1 MAGFFLG
8 VVADDFTG
16 ASDAASFLAEAGV
29 ATVLYNGIPAKA
41 ETDDVQAMVIVL
53 KTRTAPAG
61 QAVEESLKAFS
72 WLKEMGAEKL
82 YFKYCS
88 TFDSTSEGNI
98 GPVIDGVLEWFH
110 ISYTVICPSL
120 PVNGRTVK
128 DGLLYV
134 NGVLLENSPMRDHP
148 LTPMRDSSLPRL
160 LRTQGKYESVVV
172 PLERLSEPTGVLAG
186 DAGEHFYLIPDYY
199 EENHG
204 DLIADRFGYLPF
216 LTGGSGLVGALGRQ
230 FVGRQKREAGGQR
243 GKQWN
248 GTKGP
253 CLMMAGSCS
262 AMTLRQIQFYQQT
275 GGPSRQVTPE
285 EILEGNLNEEQLLEW
300 AKGKSQPVLFYSSA
314 APGERR
320 EVRAAS
326 SGSAGEVA
334 GEIEAFFARLAR
346 KGAER
351 GFTRMIVAGGETS
364 GAVTKGL
371 GYDSFYIGTEIAPG
385 VPMMIPCGNTQM
397 RLVLKSGNFGQED
410 FFCRAVEMTAGR
422 EEDNNG
428 E

>member
-16 ASDAASFLAEAGV
+16 ASDAASFLAKAGA

-41 ETDDVQAMVIVL
+41 ETDDVQAVVIAL

-98 GPVIDGVLEWFH
+98 GPVIDGVLERFH
-110 ISYTVICPSL
+110 IPYTVICPSL

-134 NGVLLENSPMRDHP
+134 NGVLLENSSMRDHP

-204 DLIADRFGYLPF
+204 DLIADRFGHLPF

-230 FVGRQKREAGGQR
+230 FMGRQKRETGGQR
-243 GKQWN
+243 GKQWD

-253 CLMMAGSCS
+253 
-262 AMTLRQIQFYQQT
+262 
-275 GGPSRQVTPE
+275 
-285 EILEGNLNEEQLLEW
+285 
-300 AKGKSQPVLFYSSA
+300 
-314 APGERR
+314 
-320 EVRAAS
+320 
-326 SGSAGEVA
+326 
-334 GEIEAFFARLAR
+334 
-346 KGAER
+346 
-351 GFTRMIVAGGETS
+351 
-364 GAVTKGL
+364 
-371 GYDSFYIGTEIAPG
+371 
-385 VPMMIPCGNTQM
+385 
-397 RLVLKSGNFGQED
+397 
-410 FFCRAVEMTAGR
+410 
-422 EEDNNG
+422 
-428 E
+428 